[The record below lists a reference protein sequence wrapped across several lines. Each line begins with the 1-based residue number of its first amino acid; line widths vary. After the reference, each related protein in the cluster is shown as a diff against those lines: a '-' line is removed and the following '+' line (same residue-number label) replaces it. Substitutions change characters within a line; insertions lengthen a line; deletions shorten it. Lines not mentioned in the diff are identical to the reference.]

1 MQSSTKLRISSSFP
15 ENFPLLIYNSTFKIT
30 DFIELALNLLPIWI
44 ASHNEFQIVTQGTT
58 ITPSIHHN
66 LFYHSQSV
74 SGVCLIKKQNSVDFF
89 SETFILDSHRL
100 SMKYV
105 PFYVFVSGA
114 AMDLVK
120 KKASSLANLTFSALN
135 DIEKERYKLRHRTLH
150 TGLSPEAIPLKCCY
164 IHFHSVLV
172 G

>member
-1 MQSSTKLRISSSFP
+1 
-15 ENFPLLIYNSTFKIT
+15 
-30 DFIELALNLLPIWI
+30 
-44 ASHNEFQIVTQGTT
+44 
-58 ITPSIHHN
+58 
-66 LFYHSQSV
+66 
-74 SGVCLIKKQNSVDFF
+74 
-89 SETFILDSHRL
+89 
-100 SMKYV
+100 MKYV

-135 DIEKERYKLRHRTLH
+135 DIEKERYKLRHLTLH
-150 TGLSPEAIPLKCCY
+150 TGLSPQAIPLKCCY